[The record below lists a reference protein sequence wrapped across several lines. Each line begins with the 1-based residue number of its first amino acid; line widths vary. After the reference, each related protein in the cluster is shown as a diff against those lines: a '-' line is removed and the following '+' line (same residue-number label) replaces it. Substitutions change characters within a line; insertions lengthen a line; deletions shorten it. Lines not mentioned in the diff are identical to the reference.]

1 MSSSSLNDIR
11 YSVLDLAV
19 ITEGQNPGGAIAN
32 SRDLACHAEDM
43 GYTRFWMAEHHNM
56 QNIVVVGPKST

>member
-1 MSSSSLNDIR
+1 MSTTPLHNIR

-19 ITEGQNPGGAIAN
+19 ITEGQDPSGAIQN
-32 SRDLACHAEDM
+32 SRDLATHVEKM

-56 QNIVVVGPKST
+56 